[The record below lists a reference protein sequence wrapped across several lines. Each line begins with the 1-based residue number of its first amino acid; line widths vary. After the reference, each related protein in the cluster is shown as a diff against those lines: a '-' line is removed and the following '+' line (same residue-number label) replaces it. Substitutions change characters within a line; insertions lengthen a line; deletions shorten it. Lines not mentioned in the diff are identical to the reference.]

1 MKKYKYYRI
10 TVLMPESVHKQV
22 LELAVKE
29 KRPKSAMAA
38 ILIEDGLKMA
48 NLTKPVYDHI
58 IMGDKLHEKFI
69 RERKSD

>member
-38 ILIEDGLKMA
+38 ILIEDGLKLI
-48 NLTKPVYDHI
+48 NVQ
-58 IMGDKLHEKFI
+58 
-69 RERKSD
+69 S